1 MMKEQNFRK
10 DRRSDFML
18 RKSVANIGG
27 KSYQKS
33 KKRIKSGG
41 GEMSRGY

>member
-1 MMKEQNFRK
+1 MMKEQNFVKRDNLYAEK
-10 DRRSDFML
+10 TSS
-18 RKSVANIGG
+18 KKEG
-27 KSYQKS
+27 KPQQKS